1 MKVIRPMRGSGG
13 EQDLPPTRIGVLMGG
28 LSREREVSLRTGAA
42 ISKALKGLGYTVVEI
57 DVGRDVA
64 TVLAREKVEVAFIAL
79 HGRYGEDGCIQGLLE
94 VLGIPYTGTGVL
106 ASAIC
111 LDKDLTK
118 RLVAPL
124 GIPLPRWSMIRRGEA
139 VVASPLP
146 LPVIVKPNQEGST
159 IGMTIVRLA
168 GDFLPA
174 LQTALAH
181 DGKVLVE
188 EFITGT
194 EVTVAVLD
202 GRALPPL
209 EIVPKSGTY
218 DYQSKYTKG
227 MTDYIVP
234 ARISEDMT
242 QKVCAFSEAVF
253 RHLELA
259 GVARMD
265 FMISDRPYFL
275 EVNTV
280 PGMTETS
287 LVPKMAAAAGIGFER
302 LCETI
307 LGSASLHAGGEAP

>member
-1 MKVIRPMRGSGG
+1 MSAKNKK
-13 EQDLPPTRIGVLMGG
+13 IGILMGG
-28 LSREREVSLRTGAA
+28 LSREREISLRTGAA
-42 ISKALKGLGYTVVEI
+42 VSKALRSLQYDVTDI
-57 DVGRDVA
+57 DAGRDVA
-64 TVLAREKVEVAFIAL
+64 AALVREKVEVAFIAL
-79 HGRYGEDGCIQGLLE
+79 HGRYGEDGCLQGLLE
-94 VLGIPYTGTGVL
+94 VMGIPYTGAGVL

-118 RLVAPL
+118 RLVEPL
-124 GIPLPRWSMIRRGEA
+124 GVPLPRWKMMRPGES
-139 VVASPLP
+139 VDRSPLP
-146 LPVIVKPNQEGST
+146 LPVILKPNQEGST
-159 IGMTIVRLA
+159 IGMTIVRSE

-181 DGKVLVE
+181 DAKALVE
-188 EFITGT
+188 ELIAGT
-194 EVTVAVLD
+194 EVTVAVLE
-202 GRALPPL
+202 GQALPPL

-234 ARISEDMT
+234 ARISSEMT
-242 QKVCAFSEAVF
+242 RQVRAFSEAVF

-287 LVPKMAAAAGIGFER
+287 LVPKMAAAAGISFER

-307 LGSASLHAGGEAP
+307 LEGASLHAGGGVS